1 MVHYFRCA
9 RHRVRAAGALGGAM
23 VAPHHGR
30 AEHRDRS
37 ATPVLLR
44 LSWRSM
50 GSDTSEV
57 DEHHESDDDPGQ
69 DCRFQVVQRQPTS
82 FCCTGMEPESKWV
95 TDR

>member
-1 MVHYFRCA
+1 
-9 RHRVRAAGALGGAM
+9 M

-30 AEHRDRS
+30 AEHHDRS

-69 DCRFQVVQRQPTS
+69 DGRF
-82 FCCTGMEPESKWV
+82 
-95 TDR
+95 